1 MSPLP
6 PRFPGRSAAREVVG
20 AARQAG
26 IRAAVEVATAGGA
39 RLARA
44 ADHAGPLLDQLDD
57 TLLPATGDALEVVAG
72 GAAATSRAVATRLL
86 RLAVRVRLLSSP
98 SPADG
103 VPYATLGT
111 GGGVAAASGPAGV
124 MPVGR
129 AMLERGARIAVLGL
143 VAMIVLST
151 AAALLLPGVS
161 GQPVVEPVTSGPP
174 PGGGRAAAPPP
185 AFTPSVTIGPFAGDS
200 TAAYIGIAD
209 RELTQQAQAAPDAE
223 LLAVVDLSGFRSP
236 QALHALLSDYRVTQV
251 FFTVPG
257 SGGVYQA
264 AVRDPLADVLAAFD
278 AQAAGAAGRAA
289 TTADAATRRRDQSE
303 ATALRAHCDCAFAA
317 VIRTPAVRLI
327 ELRANP
333 AVRVI
338 DAAPPGAVESTV
350 RFIPLAPDQQ

>member
-1 MSPLP
+1 V
-6 PRFPGRSAAREVVG
+6 REVVG

-98 SPADG
+98 SPADD
-103 VPYATLGT
+103 VPNATLGT
-111 GGGVAAASGPAGV
+111 GGGVTAGSGPAGV
-124 MPVGR
+124 APVGR

-185 AFTPSVTIGPFAGDS
+185 ADTPAVTIGPLAGDS

-209 RELTQQAQAAPDAE
+209 RELTQQAEAAPDAE

-257 SGGVYQA
+257 GSGAVYHA

-278 AQAAGAAGRAA
+278 ARAAGAAGRAA
-289 TTADAATRRRDQSE
+289 TTADEATRKRDQSE

-338 DAAPPGAVESTV
+338 DAAPPGTVESTV